1 MKKTLIAALAFVVLM
16 MTGTASAL
24 TTVDLIADGGDAYL
38 NVGNVDVSIVGDD
51 FVVTYDIT
59 LAPWAITETH
69 VDVQSELGDIPQTGS
84 GNPKVGKFAHH
95 TEHAPPGVTLVTHT
109 IPLINIPAV
118 AGETVVIAAHAVV
131 EVLEWD
137 EVEVEWVLLDEE
149 TAWGEGSEFAVDR
162 NWSMY
167 FEYTIPLPDLIVA
180 EIILNSATVYADD
193 PFAFTFTI
201 KNIGGEGPAENP
213 TFDVAGY
220 LSTDAVLDGSDTMIL
235 GPDGSSGTYSVWTY
249 HLSVGWS
256 HSLSISDGDITET
269 APGTYYLIVDA
280 DTLPGQAPNFYP
292 GVEESDEDNNWL
304 AIEFE
309 VLAPPAP

>member
-1 MKKTLIAALAFVVLM
+1 M
-16 MTGTASAL
+16 
-24 TTVDLIADGGDAYL
+24 
-38 NVGNVDVSIVGDD
+38 
-51 FVVTYDIT
+51 
-59 LAPWAITETH
+59 
-69 VDVQSELGDIPQTGS
+69 
-84 GNPKVGKFAHH
+84 
-95 TEHAPPGVTLVTHT
+95 
-109 IPLINIPAV
+109 
-118 AGETVVIAAHAVV
+118 IAAHAVV

-149 TAWGEGSEFAVDR
+149 TAWGEGTEFAVDR

-180 EIILNSATVYADD
+180 KIILDTAQIYADA
-193 PFAFTFTI
+193 PLAFTFTI
-201 KNIGGEGPAENP
+201 ENIGGEGPAENP

-256 HSLSISDGDITET
+256 NSHYVDDGDITGT
-269 APGTYYLIVDA
+269 APGMYYLIVDA
-280 DTLPGQAPNFYP
+280 DTTPGEAPNFYP